1 MIQTSVMVK
10 QFPRKLNRASCRR
23 FLRDLKAELTES
35 YRPQMIFTFGGVEQM
50 TSEGVDLL
58 LRCVTEIAQCDG
70 ELKLAEASPQTALVL
85 ELTQMSE
92 VIESFDSVD
101 EALASW
107 DSIGNVQ
114 SGPVLEP
121 VEVLAVPEAA

>member
-1 MIQTSVMVK
+1 MIQTSVIVK

-23 FLRDLKAELTES
+23 FLRDLRTELAES
-35 YRPQMIFTFGGVEQM
+35 YRPQMIFTFAGVEQM

-58 LRCVTEIAQCDG
+58 LRCVMEIAQRDG

-107 DSIGNVQ
+107 DGSGNVQ
-114 SGPVLEP
+114 SAPVLEP
-121 VEVLAVPEAA
+121 VEVLSVRDVA